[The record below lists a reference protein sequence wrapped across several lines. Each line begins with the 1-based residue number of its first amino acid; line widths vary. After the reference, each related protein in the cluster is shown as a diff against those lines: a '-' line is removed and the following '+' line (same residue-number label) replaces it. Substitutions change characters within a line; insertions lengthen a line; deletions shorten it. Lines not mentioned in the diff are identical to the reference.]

1 MQPLYP
7 IQGDVSAVLSFLQI
21 LRIAERCN
29 FDIFIATR
37 GILKNKGHITTF
49 PEGLWWLPMRQL
61 LSRIKDFT
69 IVLVWREIIIL
80 IGFSMVF
87 SLRYPK

>member
-7 IQGDVSAVLSFLQI
+7 FQRNVSAVLSFLQI
-21 LRIAERCN
+21 LRISERCN

-37 GILKNKGHITTF
+37 GILKNQGDIATF
-49 PEGLWWLPMRQL
+49 PEGLWWVPMRQL
-61 LSRIKDFT
+61 LSRIKYFT

-80 IGFSMVF
+80 IGFSVVF

>member
-1 MQPLYP
+1 
-7 IQGDVSAVLSFLQI
+7 LQI
-21 LRIAERCN
+21 LGVAEWGN

-37 GILKNKGHITTF
+37 GILENQGHIATF
-49 PEGLWWLPMRQL
+49 TEGLWWLPMRQL

-80 IGFSMVF
+80 IGFPMVF

>member
-7 IQGDVSAVLSFLQI
+7 FQRNVSAVLSFLQI

-37 GILKNKGHITTF
+37 GILKNQGHIATF
-49 PEGLWWLPMRQL
+49 PDGLWWLPMRQL